1 MTPTIAK
8 LSGREAPIIKI
19 LRYSVGMTTCRN
31 CSHEWDIE
39 ELGTDC
45 PSCGI
50 PIPGSDNDPHEDDD
64 LVSTGFTP
72 GIESSGWGAQPS
84 IGEGWPSDLPDPPE
98 EVEGSSGAQPPS
110 SEVPSHQP
118 PPTTPTDPGPPPQ
131 DLWGQSARHDAPPAP
146 PLAPDPL
153 STFGTTPEPAKGMS
167 TGSKVGI
174 AFVVGGL
181 VLVFG
186 VLAAVV
192 AVVRVGSNAVDEF
205 NSLPEIVFEEA
216 DAGTDEFEFADEIGF
231 VDLVVGECFNQS
243 SLPSAVPCDGPHEY
257 EIFAAIQLD
266 KELHPTWEEAWLAT
280 SCTSEFERFVD
291 FDYIESQLWY
301 EVARPSESVWFAG
314 DHDIRCLV
322 YQPSSDFSGVESL
335 VGSVEGASY

>member
-1 MTPTIAK
+1 
-8 LSGREAPIIKI
+8 
-19 LRYSVGMTTCRN
+19 MTTCNN

-50 PIPGSDNDPHEDDD
+50 PIPGTDSDPHEDDD

-72 GIESSGWGAQPS
+72 GIESSGWGAQPT
-84 IGEGWPSDLPDPPE
+84 IGEGWPSDAPDPPE
-98 EVEGSSGAQPPS
+98 EADGWSTGAQPPPI
-110 SEVPSHQP
+110 SEVPPSQQP
-118 PPTTPTDPGPPPQ
+118 PPTQPSDSVPPPK
-131 DLWGQSARHDAPPAP
+131 DLWGQPGGFEVPPAP

-153 STFGTTPEPAKGMS
+153 STFGSSTQPAKGAS
-167 TGSKVGI
+167 TGRKVGI
-174 AFVVGGL
+174 ILLVGAL

-186 VLAAVV
+186 AVAAVI
-192 AVVRVGSNAVDEF
+192 ALVRVGSNAVDEF
-205 NSLPEIVFEEA
+205 NSLPAI
-216 DAGTDEFEFADEIGF
+216 EFEGDTEEFDFADEIGF
-231 VDLVVGECFNQS
+231 VDLAVGECFNQA
-243 SLPSAVPCDGPHEY
+243 SLPSAVPCEGSHEY
-257 EIFAAIQLD
+257 EIFDAIELD
-266 KELHPTWEEAWLAT
+266 KELYPSWEEAWLAT

-301 EVARPSESVWFAG
+301 EVARPSESVWFEG

-322 YQPSSDFSGVESL
+322 YQPTSDFSGVELL